1 MEEQVSEIE
10 ILRQQLDQ
18 KTRHCEDWKLMCQK
32 QTLGFQRM
40 AIIFQCVA
48 LVAMVVALWFGFHK

>member
-1 MEEQVSEIE
+1 MSEIE